1 MLGTRACAFGRASG
15 AATGAGGGAGAGAG
29 AGAGMLDAKIVP
41 TELSDSFEY
50 PLSCDASD
58 ELVIDEVDI
67 AEFS

>member
-1 MLGTRACAFGRASG
+1 
-15 AATGAGGGAGAGAG
+15 
-29 AGAGMLDAKIVP
+29 MLDAKIVP